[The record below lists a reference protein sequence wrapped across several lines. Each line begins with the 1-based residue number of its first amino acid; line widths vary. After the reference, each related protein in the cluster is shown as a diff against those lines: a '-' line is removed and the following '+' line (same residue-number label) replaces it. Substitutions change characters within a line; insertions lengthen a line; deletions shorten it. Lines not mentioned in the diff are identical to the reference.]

1 LRKSGTKVTDG
12 IYLAVIEYP
21 QLLLGGDWS
30 KKESGGR
37 MKMSIY
43 FAGGE
48 LIKIALD
55 IEESGAA
62 FYQALA
68 DKTRNKEAQV
78 IYDYLTN
85 QEKKHINLFQDMLDV
100 IGQYQPAEDYAEE
113 YMLYLKSLVDS
124 SVFSDI
130 TEAKQK
136 AERVADETE
145 ALDTG
150 VQAEKDSILFYTEMK
165 NFVRPSEQNVI
176 LDIINEEREHL
187 RQLSHLKQIIREQ

>member
-1 LRKSGTKVTDG
+1 
-12 IYLAVIEYP
+12 
-21 QLLLGGDWS
+21 
-30 KKESGGR
+30 